1 MLNLEILN
9 KALGQV
15 TPSEFTVLYFIANN
29 LSLKE
34 TSRTKI
40 YREQIADKLNID
52 VRQVSRLTDSLMAK
66 GFIKKDNIAESKVRT
81 VCYYSLP
88 TGMKENKNLQEPH
101 SVVDENVSL
110 KKNIKYKENNKNIN
124 KIESKEKNCKNDNSF
139 LDFVSQREREAGM
152 PL

>member
-81 VCYYSLP
+81 V
-88 TGMKENKNLQEPH
+88 
-101 SVVDENVSL
+101 
-110 KKNIKYKENNKNIN
+110 
-124 KIESKEKNCKNDNSF
+124 
-139 LDFVSQREREAGM
+139 
-152 PL
+152 